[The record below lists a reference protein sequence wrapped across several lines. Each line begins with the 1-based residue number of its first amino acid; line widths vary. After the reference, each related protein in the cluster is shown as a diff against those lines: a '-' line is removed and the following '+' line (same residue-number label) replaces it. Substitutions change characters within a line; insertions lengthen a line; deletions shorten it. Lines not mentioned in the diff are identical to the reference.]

1 MSSTI
6 SIVCSPKVEN
16 SQIIEVFGG
25 GNIYKYCTR
34 KTKHKEKFV
43 GQNEKQKAKVSHCL
57 GHYHAQ

>member
-25 GNIYKYCTR
+25 GNIYKYCTKETEDYKIFKRIKKSSWVGMKNKKR
-34 KTKHKEKFV
+34 K
-43 GQNEKQKAKVSHCL
+43 
-57 GHYHAQ
+57 